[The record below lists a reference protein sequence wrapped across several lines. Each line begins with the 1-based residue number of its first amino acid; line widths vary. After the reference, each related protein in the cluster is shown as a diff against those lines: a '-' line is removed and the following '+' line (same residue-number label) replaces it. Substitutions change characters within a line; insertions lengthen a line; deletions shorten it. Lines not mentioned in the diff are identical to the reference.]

1 MTLTSVTDVSVI
13 DPHARPSRREGRP
26 APRPPRRGSAA
37 ARSRAQTRARL
48 LEAGR
53 ELLAEHGLH
62 GVTTHDVAA
71 RAGVAAGTF
80 YLHFADKR
88 ELLRVI
94 AAETTALLRER
105 LDRATNGARSAREG
119 VAAFSEALV
128 AFADEQRERVR
139 ILFSRDGDA
148 AAVQADVLSELAASI
163 AQGRRQRI
171 ASGEL
176 PGGLDPDVLSQALVG
191 MLARVVA
198 WWVEDP
204 TRASRD
210 TVARTLTQIQ
220 LSGTH
225 PRPRGGED

>member
-1 MTLTSVTDVSVI
+1 MSVRA
-13 DPHARPSRREGRP
+13 PLAPEPRRSARP
-26 APRPPRRGSAA
+26 APRAPRRGSAA
-37 ARSRAQTRARL
+37 ERSRAQTRGRL

-53 ELLAEHGLH
+53 ALLAERGLH
-62 GVTTHDVAA
+62 GITTHDVAA

-94 AAETTALLRER
+94 AAETIALLRER
-105 LDRATNGARSAREG
+105 LDLATRPARTSREG
-119 VAAFSEALV
+119 VEAFSEALL
-128 AFADEQRERVR
+128 AFAEEHREHVR

-163 AQGRRQRI
+163 AQVRRQRI
-171 ASGEL
+171 AAGEL
-176 PGGLDPDVLSQALVG
+176 SADLDPDVLSQALVG

-204 TRASRD
+204 ARASRD
-210 TVARTLTQIQ
+210 TVARTLTHIQ

-225 PRPRGGED
+225 PRPGRAED